1 MTLHIDGDSCPRT
14 VRDLA
19 AKAGRREGVVVV
31 CYANRPIP
39 FEVGLPVEMVLV
51 ETTEGAADRALVAR
65 ALPGDLALTR
75 DIPLAADLV
84 EAGIAVV
91 NDRGALYTRENIRER
106 LSVRNF
112 MAGLNAVGLKPE
124 STAQYGKKEWDEF
137 VRTFDR
143 EFMKLVRASRIST
156 PSPEARGAA
165 KGEEPR
171 SNREG

>member
-1 MTLHIDGDSCPRT
+1 VTLHIDGDSCPRN

-19 AKAGRREGVVVV
+19 ARAGRREGVAVV

-39 FEVGLPVEMVLV
+39 FEPGSTVEMVLV

-65 ALPGDLALTR
+65 AVPGDLALTR

-84 EAGIAVV
+84 EAGVAVV
-91 NDRGALYTRENIRER
+91 NDRGALYTKENIRER

-124 STAQYGKKEWDEF
+124 STAQYGKREWDEF

-143 EFMKLVRASRIST
+143 EFMKLVRASR
-156 PSPEARGAA
+156 A
-165 KGEEPR
+165 
-171 SNREG
+171 

>member
-1 MTLHIDGDSCPRT
+1 MTLHIDGDSCPRA

-19 AKAGRREGVVVV
+19 ARAGRREGVPVV

-39 FEVGLPVEMVLV
+39 FDPGAAVEMVV
-51 ETTEGAADRALVAR
+51 VASGEGAADRALGAR
-65 ALPGDLALTR
+65 AVPGDLALTR

-84 EAGIAVV
+84 AAGVAVV
-91 NDRGALYTRENIRER
+91 NDRGALYTAENVRER

-124 STAQYGKKEWDEF
+124 STSQYGKREWDEF

-143 EFMKLVRASRIST
+143 EFMKLVRASRGPGGLSV
-156 PSPEARGAA
+156 
-165 KGEEPR
+165 
-171 SNREG
+171 